1 MATRWDS
8 FPIKLEGGLITNL
21 GRIEQGV
28 QAPGSATFLQNF
40 EADVQGGYT
49 RILGYQKFSP
59 TAVSGTGQIFG
70 VVAVSSSEVLA
81 VRGTKIQ
88 YSAGGIWTDK
98 LTLINSAI
106 TSIAHDSFNF
116 NGTRK
121 IVIVDGANEPA
132 IFNTVTKTAAYLT
145 TSPTDVD
152 GATDVA
158 VFKNHIFYAKENL
171 LSFSS
176 PFLEDN
182 FLPAN
187 GAGVVN
193 IGDKITGIVV
203 FRDQLIV
210 FCLNSIYRLYGNSVS
225 DFKLDAITRNTGC
238 LFRDSIQEVGGDIL
252 YLGPDGVRYLSATE
266 KLGDFGLAR
275 ASEKIQKNILSKLT
289 ATSKLATI
297 TLANKNQYRLFS
309 FVDNVLQENAEGFI
323 GVKFLDQTSE
333 DIAWSTTKGI
343 KVYSISKY
351 QEVDKE
357 HIFFCSDTGF
367 IYRLESGNS
376 FDGTT
381 IEAIFETPY
390 MPITDAKKRKTMYKH
405 TIYVKPV
412 GNLEVTCRVKFDYD
426 RAGSSSTSPFVITS
440 DVSGLAT
447 YGEPESVYGTAVY
460 GGAADSEYF
469 DNING
474 SGFVVALRYTSFTQ
488 KPAYNLNF
496 VILEFR
502 ENERR

>member
-28 QAPGSATFLQNF
+28 QAPGSATILQNF
-40 EADVQGGYT
+40 EPDVQGGYT
-49 RILGYQKFSP
+49 RILGYQKFSS
-59 TAVSGTGQIFG
+59 TEVGGTGQIFG
-70 VVAVSSSEVLA
+70 VVSISSSEVLA
-81 VRGTKIQ
+81 VRDAKIQ
-88 YSAGGIWTDK
+88 YSAGGTWTDK
-98 LTLINSAI
+98 LTLTNPAI
-106 TSIAHDSFNF
+106 VSIAYDTFNF
-116 NGTRK
+116 NGVRK
-121 IVIVDGANEPA
+121 VVIVDGANKPA
-132 IFNTVTKTAAYLT
+132 IFDTVAKTAAYLT
-145 TSPTDVD
+145 TSTTDVD

-176 PFLEDN
+176 PFLEDD

-210 FCLNSIYRLYGNSVS
+210 FCLNSIYRLYGNSVA
-225 DFKLDAITRNTGC
+225 DFQLDAITRNTGC
-238 LFRDSIQEVGGDIL
+238 LFRDTIQEVGGDIL
-252 YLGPDGVRYLSATE
+252 YLGPDGIRYLSASE
-266 KLGDFGLAR
+266 KIGDFGLAR
-275 ASEKIQKNILSKLT
+275 ASDKIQKNILSKLT
-289 ATSKLATI
+289 SSSKLATI
-297 TLANKNQYRLFS
+297 TIAGKNQYRLFS
-309 FVDNVLQENAEGFI
+309 FVDNVVQANAEGFI

-333 DIAWSTTKGI
+333 SISWATTKGI
-343 KVYSISKY
+343 KIYAVSKY
-351 QEVDKE
+351 QESDKE

-376 FDGTT
+376 FDGMD

-390 MPITDAKKRKTMYKH
+390 MPITDAKKRKTFYKH
-405 TIYVKPV
+405 TMYVKPL

-426 RAGSSSTSPFVITS
+426 RVGSSATSPFLISSETP
-440 DVSGLAT
+440 GLAT
-447 YGEPESVYGTAVY
+447 YGDPTSTYGAVVY
-460 GGAADSEYF
+460 GGASDSEYF
-469 DNING
+469 DNVNG
-474 SGFVVALRYTSFTQ
+474 SGFVVALRYTSVSQ